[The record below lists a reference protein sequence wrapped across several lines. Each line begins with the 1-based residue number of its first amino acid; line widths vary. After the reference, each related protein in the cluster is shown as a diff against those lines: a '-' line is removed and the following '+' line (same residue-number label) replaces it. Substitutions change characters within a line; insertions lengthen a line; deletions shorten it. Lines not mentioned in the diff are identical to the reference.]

1 MENCI
6 RLYEIQR
13 GGEIVATVSIVG
25 ECCRKG
31 FFGGPGKR
39 AQKKFFIISLQST
52 HAWYKIGIKVVESG
66 AKWKKVVSADPF
78 LEILVVTLAV
88 PRYTD
93 ISVADHLQGGK
104 WMDDGGRLRQTLR
117 AGD

>member
-1 MENCI
+1 M
-6 RLYEIQR
+6 
-13 GGEIVATVSIVG
+13 
-25 ECCRKG
+25 
-31 FFGGPGKR
+31 
-39 AQKKFFIISLQST
+39 
-52 HAWYKIGIKVVESG
+52 VESG
-66 AKWKKVVSADPF
+66 VKWKKVVSTDPF

-104 WMDDGGRLRQTLR
+104 WMDDGDRLRQTLR

>member
-1 MENCI
+1 M
-6 RLYEIQR
+6 
-13 GGEIVATVSIVG
+13 
-25 ECCRKG
+25 
-31 FFGGPGKR
+31 
-39 AQKKFFIISLQST
+39 
-52 HAWYKIGIKVVESG
+52 
-66 AKWKKVVSADPF
+66 KWKEVVSTDPF

-104 WMDDGGRLRQTLR
+104 WMDDGDRLRQTLR